1 MLVARGV
8 GYVIQHRVEFE
19 QSAKDL
25 KYLKDLK
32 TSIVARLRETER
44 LAYSVFELAAT
55 GFSTLCDDRHAID
68 PH

>member
-8 GYVIQHRVEFE
+8 GYVIHYRVEFE
-19 QSAKDL
+19 QSAMD
-25 KYLKDLK
+25 LKDLK
-32 TSIVARLRETER
+32 TGIVARLRETER

-55 GFSTLCDDRHAID
+55 GFSRLRDDSHAID

>member
-25 KYLKDLK
+25 EELM
-32 TSIVARLRETER
+32 TGIVARLRETER
-44 LAYSVFELAAT
+44 LAYSVFVLTAT
-55 GFSTLCDDRHAID
+55 RFSRLRDEHHAID
-68 PH
+68 PY